1 MPYPLATHVL
11 TVDTNVINKVD
22 TSNPQ
27 NLYSMWT
34 GKHLNPG
41 PDSLSGPGLDAST
54 DLFRLRLV
62 FAKCAESVE
71 QGRRLENL
79 SWRLWNRETFC
90 CTEDE
95 QASVTATS
103 LPREIPQA
111 SRLHDIPQLSGSVD
125 SENDEE
131 VVDFSSLS
139 APLEIRPRIQRQD
152 SCASTRSRGKER
164 HITSGDFEKMVV
176 SIIKENEPL
185 SAPLPHIASPY
196 MPLHKETLDLAPTS
210 PVYEHSGS
218 TTTESPCK
226 SSEEEQSQEPA
237 SPEITCRTT
246 IVHGFSPS
254 QIPIS
259 RAIPASPK
267 VISPAAIPEPR
278 SSPAAKPIQSK
289 KQPMFSIGESCS
301 SSEQG
306 QSIENL
312 RPIPTPA
319 PKRKMM
325 FQVGGSSEE
334 DSSLKSALASQ
345 PGSLI
350 TGQKKTTSFAD
361 HVSTRTINDD
371 NSAIADDSE
380 TDYVDESAIDDDDD
394 SSDWEDSIEDSNK
407 SSIDE
412 KTFFQRVDSKVNLT
426 SRRSLITLMIEQKD
440 RTSKNLGNIASQST
454 SALPWSRTSHPAPP
468 TLAVSPNDSD
478 DAPLMMKRGI
488 RSSPLKPINEV
499 PRSAAQPIH
508 ATASHLQAALSPR
521 TTRRNMLATELTESL
536 RRNLLW
542 ERQQKSSTANAV
554 LKRRH
559 TSHDVA
565 NLKQYPEKV
574 CLKDEDAPRTTTTNP
589 QYFSKD
595 TDNFG
600 GYHSKGW

>member
-1 MPYPLATHVL
+1 MPYPLDTHVL
-11 TVDTNVINKVD
+11 TVDTNVINKID

-34 GKHLNPG
+34 
-41 PDSLSGPGLDAST
+41 
-54 DLFRLRLV
+54 V

-90 CTEDE
+90 CTEE
-95 QASVTATS
+95 EEASITATS

-111 SRLHDIPQLSGSVD
+111 GRLQDIPQLSGSVQ
-125 SENDEE
+125 SENDDEA
-131 VVDFSSLS
+131 VDFSSLS
-139 APLEIRPRIQRQD
+139 APLEIRPRIYIQD
-152 SCASTRSRGKER
+152 SCASNHSRGKER

-176 SIIKENEPL
+176 SIVKENDPL
-185 SAPLPHIASPY
+185 SAPLPQTTSPY
-196 MPLHKETLDLAPTS
+196 IPPQKETPDLAPAS
-210 PVYEHSGS
+210 PEH
-218 TTTESPCK
+218 
-226 SSEEEQSQEPA
+226 SQEPA
-237 SPEITCRTT
+237 SPEITSRTT
-246 IVHGFSPS
+246 VVRGFSPS
-254 QIPIS
+254 QIPVS
-259 RAIPASPK
+259 RPTPVTAK
-267 VISPAAIPEPR
+267 VVSPAAIPEPR

-301 SSEQG
+301 SSDQG
-306 QSIENL
+306 QSIEDL
-312 RPIPTPA
+312 RPIPAPA

-325 FQVGGSSEE
+325 FQVASSSEE
-334 DSSLKSALASQ
+334 NSSLTSALASQ
-345 PGSLI
+345 PGSLLN
-350 TGQKKTTSFAD
+350 GQKKTTSFAD
-361 HVSTRTINDD
+361 RVSTRTINDN

-380 TDYVDESAIDDDDD
+380 TDYVDESAIDNDDD
-394 SSDWEDSIEDSNK
+394 SDWEDSIEDSNK

-412 KTFFQRVDSKVNLT
+412 TTFFQRVDSKVNLT
-426 SRRSLITLMIEQKD
+426 SRRSLITLMIEQND
-440 RTSKNLGNIASQST
+440 HSKNKHLGNIASQPT

-468 TLAVSPNDSD
+468 KLAVSPNDSD
-478 DAPLMMKRGI
+478 DAPLMMKRGV

-508 ATASHLQAALSPR
+508 TTASHSHLQAALSPR

-565 NLKQYPEKV
+565 NLKQFPEKV
-574 CLKDEDAPRTTTTNP
+574 CLKDEDAPTNNP

>member
-1 MPYPLATHVL
+1 MPYPLDTHVL

-34 GKHLNPG
+34 
-41 PDSLSGPGLDAST
+41 
-54 DLFRLRLV
+54 V

-79 SWRLWNRETFC
+79 SWRLWNRESFC
-90 CTEDE
+90 FTEEE
-95 QASVTATS
+95 QDSDTATG

-111 SRLHDIPQLSGSVD
+111 SRSQDIPRLSGSVE
-125 SENDEE
+125 SENDDEA
-131 VVDFSSLS
+131 VDFSSLP

-152 SCASTRSRGKER
+152 SCASNRSRGKER

-176 SIIKENEPL
+176 SIIKEDEPL
-185 SAPLPHIASPY
+185 SAPSPRSPRPTSLLRRRRHIWHPPPPS
-196 MPLHKETLDLAPTS
+196 MNTLDLPPPSLHGSPRKRSTPRGPPLPESSPAP
-210 PVYEHSGS
+210 P
-218 TTTESPCK
+218 
-226 SSEEEQSQEPA
+226 SSAA
-237 SPEITCRTT
+237 SL
-246 IVHGFSPS
+246 S
-254 QIPIS
+254 QIPAP
-259 RAIPASPK
+259 RPTPATPK
-267 VISPAAIPEPR
+267 VVSPAAMPEPR
-278 SSPAAKPIQSK
+278 FSPAAKPIQSK
-289 KQPMFSIGESCS
+289 KQPVFSNGESCS
-301 SSEQG
+301 SSDQG

-312 RPIPTPA
+312 RPIPAPA
-319 PKRKMM
+319 PERKVT
-325 FQVGGSSEE
+325 FQVGGSFEQ
-334 DSSLKSALASQ
+334 DSSLKSALASH
-345 PGSLI
+345 PGSLLN
-350 TGQKKTTSFAD
+350 GQKKTTSFGD
-361 HVSTRTINDD
+361 RVSTHTINNN

-380 TDYVDESAIDDDDD
+380 TDYVDERAGDNDDG

-426 SRRSLITLMIEQKD
+426 SRRSLITLMIEQND
-440 RTSKNLGNIASQST
+440 HSKNKHLGNIASQST
-454 SALPWSRTSHPAPP
+454 SALPWSRTSHPATP

-478 DAPLMMKRGI
+478 DAPVVMKRGV

-508 ATASHLQAALSPR
+508 TTASHSHLQAAHSPR
-521 TTRRNMLATELTESL
+521 TTRRNMLAIELTESL
-536 RRNLLW
+536 RRSLLW

-565 NLKQYPEKV
+565 NLKQH
-574 CLKDEDAPRTTTTNP
+574 L
-589 QYFSKD
+589 
-595 TDNFG
+595 DNFG

>member
-11 TVDTNVINKVD
+11 TVDPNLIHKVD

-34 GKHLNPG
+34 GKHLTWWPLRG
-41 PDSLSGPGLDAST
+41 AGVGSTIDVLS
-54 DLFRLRLV
+54 LV

-79 SWRLWNRETFC
+79 SWRMWNHETFC
-90 CTEDE
+90 CAEE
-95 QASVTATS
+95 EAAVTATS
-103 LPREIPQA
+103 QPREIPQT
-111 SRLHDIPQLSGSVD
+111 SRLQDMPQLSGSVD
-125 SENDEE
+125 SENDDEAVE
-131 VVDFSSLS
+131 FTSTYAS
-139 APLEIRPRIQRQD
+139 LEIRPQIQRQD
-152 SCASTRSRGKER
+152 SCASSRSRGKER

-185 SAPLPHIASPY
+185 SAPLPQIASPY
-196 MPLHKETLDLAPTS
+196 MPPQKETPDLAPAS

-226 SSEEEQSQEPA
+226 SSSDDLQEPP
-237 SPEITCRTT
+237 SPEVTNHTT
-246 IVHGFSPS
+246 VVRGFSPS
-254 QIPIS
+254 QVPIP
-259 RAIPASPK
+259 RPVPASPK
-267 VISPAAIPEPR
+267 VISPAAIPDPS
-278 SSPAAKPIQSK
+278 SSPAAKRVQSR
-289 KQPMFSIGESCS
+289 KQPMFALGGSCS

-306 QSIENL
+306 QSVEQVRHI
-312 RPIPTPA
+312 PA
-319 PKRKMM
+319 PLKRNKM
-325 FQVGGSSEE
+325 FLVGGSSEE
-334 DSSLKSALASQ
+334 DSSLKSALASG
-345 PGSLI
+345 PSSLLS
-350 TGQKKTTSFAD
+350 GQKKTTSFAD
-361 HVSTRTINDD
+361 QVTTRTINDN

-426 SRRSLITLMIEQKD
+426 SRCSLITLMIGQKD
-440 RTSKNLGNIASQST
+440 RSRNLGNIASQST

-468 TLAVSPNDSD
+468 TLAISPNDSD
-478 DAPLMMKRGI
+478 DAPLMMKQGV
-488 RSSPLKPINEV
+488 RSSPLKPIKEV
-499 PRSAAQPIH
+499 PRSAAQPIT
-508 ATASHLQAALSPR
+508 ATASHSHLQAALSPR

-565 NLKQYPEKV
+565 NLKQYPEKPYIN
-574 CLKDEDAPRTTTTNP
+574 KDEDVTVAP

>member
-1 MPYPLATHVL
+1 MSYPLDTHVL
-11 TVDTNVINKVD
+11 TVDTDVITKLD

-34 GKHLNPG
+34 
-41 PDSLSGPGLDAST
+41 
-54 DLFRLRLV
+54 V

-90 CTEDE
+90 CAEDK
-95 QASVTATS
+95 QASITATS
-103 LPREIPQA
+103 LPREVPRA
-111 SRLHDIPQLSGSVD
+111 SRLQDIPPLSRSVN
-125 SENDEE
+125 SENDHEA
-131 VVDFSSLS
+131 VDFTSLS
-139 APLEIRPRIQRQD
+139 TLNIRPQIQRQD
-152 SCASTRSRGKER
+152 SCASNRSRGKER
-164 HITSGDFEKMVV
+164 RITSGDFEKMVV

-185 SAPLPHIASPY
+185 SAPLLQISSPGI
-196 MPLHKETLDLAPTS
+196 PPQNEAPDLAPTS
-210 PVYEHSGS
+210 PAYEHSES
-218 TTTESPCK
+218 TTESPCQP
-226 SSEEEQSQEPA
+226 SEEEHSQGPA
-237 SPEITCRTT
+237 FPEITSRTT
-246 IVHGFSPS
+246 VVRGFSPS
-254 QIPIS
+254 QIPPIS
-259 RAIPASPK
+259 RPAPASPK
-267 VISPAAIPEPR
+267 TLSPAAIPEPR
-278 SSPAAKPIQSK
+278 SSPVAKPIQSK

-312 RPIPTPA
+312 RPIPA
-319 PKRKMM
+319 PKRKM

-334 DSSLKSALASQ
+334 DSSLESALASHQ
-345 PGSLI
+345 GSLLN
-350 TGQKKTTSFAD
+350 GQKKTASFAD
-361 HVSTRTINDD
+361 RVSTRTIDEN
-371 NSAIADDSE
+371 NSAIADDSK
-380 TDYVDESAIDDDDD
+380 TDYVDESAIDDDDDD

-426 SRRSLITLMIEQKD
+426 SRRSLITLMIEQND
-440 RTSKNLGNIASQST
+440 RKRKSKALGNIASQST
-454 SALPWSRTSHPAPP
+454 SALPWSRTSHTAPPAPP

-478 DAPLMMKRGI
+478 DAPLMMI
-488 RSSPLKPINEV
+488 RCIRLSPLKPINEI
-499 PRSAAQPIH
+499 PRSSAQPIY
-508 ATASHLQAALSPR
+508 TTTSHDHLHTALSPR

-536 RRNLLW
+536 RRNVLW

-574 CLKDEDAPRTTTTNP
+574 CLKKEALTNNSSSNNNNNS

-595 TDNFG
+595 TDSFG

>member
-1 MPYPLATHVL
+1 MPYPLDTHVL

-34 GKHLNPG
+34 
-41 PDSLSGPGLDAST
+41 
-54 DLFRLRLV
+54 V

-90 CTEDE
+90 CTEEE
-95 QASVTATS
+95 QASITATS

-111 SRLHDIPQLSGSVD
+111 SRIQDIPQLSGSVE
-125 SENDEE
+125 SENDDEA
-131 VVDFSSLS
+131 VDFTSLS

-152 SCASTRSRGKER
+152 SCASNRSRGKER

-185 SAPLPHIASPY
+185 SAPLPQMASPY
-196 MPLHKETLDLAPTS
+196 MPPMKETPDLAPAS

-226 SSEEEQSQEPA
+226 SSEEEHSQEPT
-237 SPEITCRTT
+237 SPEITSRTT
-246 IVHGFSPS
+246 VVRGFSPS
-254 QIPIS
+254 QIP

-278 SSPAAKPIQSK
+278 SSPAAKPILSK

-306 QSIENL
+306 HSIENL
-312 RPIPTPA
+312 RPIPA
-319 PKRKMM
+319 PVQKRKM

-345 PGSLI
+345 PGSLL

-361 HVSTRTINDD
+361 HVSTRMINDD

-426 SRRSLITLMIEQKD
+426 SRRSLITLMMTEQND
-440 RTSKNLGNIASQST
+440 RSSKLGNIASQST

-478 DAPLMMKRGI
+478 DAPLMMKRGN

-508 ATASHLQAALSPR
+508 ATASHSHLQAALSPR

-574 CLKDEDAPRTTTTNP
+574 CLKNGDAPVNP

>member
-1 MPYPLATHVL
+1 MPYPLDTHVL

-34 GKHLNPG
+34 
-41 PDSLSGPGLDAST
+41 
-54 DLFRLRLV
+54 
-62 FAKCAESVE
+62 ESVE

-90 CTEDE
+90 CTEEE

-111 SRLHDIPQLSGSVD
+111 SRLHDIPQLSGSVE
-125 SENDEE
+125 SENDDEA
-131 VVDFSSLS
+131 VDFTSLS
-139 APLEIRPRIQRQD
+139 APLEIRPEF
-152 SCASTRSRGKER
+152 RGKIPALATAAEAKN
-164 HITSGDFEKMVV
+164 ITS
-176 SIIKENEPL
+176 
-185 SAPLPHIASPY
+185 PY
-196 MPLHKETLDLAPTS
+196 IPPQKETPDLAPAS

-226 SSEEEQSQEPA
+226 SSEEEHSQEPA
-237 SPEITCRTT
+237 SPEITSRTT
-246 IVHGFSPS
+246 VVRGFSPS

-259 RAIPASPK
+259 RPVPASPK

-312 RPIPTPA
+312 RPIPAPA

-345 PGSLI
+345 PGSLLN
-350 TGQKKTTSFAD
+350 GQKKTTSFAD
-361 HVSTRTINDD
+361 HVSTRMINDN

-426 SRRSLITLMIEQKD
+426 SRRSLITLMIKQND
-440 RTSKNLGNIASQST
+440 RSKNIGNIASQST

-478 DAPLMMKRGI
+478 DAPLMMKRG
-488 RSSPLKPINEV
+488 RPL
-499 PRSAAQPIH
+499 
-508 ATASHLQAALSPR
+508 PR

-574 CLKDEDAPRTTTTNP
+574 CLKNEDAPTNNP

>member
-22 TSNPQ
+22 TSNPRT
-27 NLYSMWT
+27 ST
-34 GKHLNPG
+34 ACG
-41 PDSLSGPGLDAST
+41 P
-54 DLFRLRLV
+54 
-62 FAKCAESVE
+62 CAESVE

-111 SRLHDIPQLSGSVD
+111 SRLQDIPQLSGSVD
-125 SENDEE
+125 SENDDEA
-131 VVDFSSLS
+131 VDFSSLS

-164 HITSGDFEKMVV
+164 HITSGDFEKM
-176 SIIKENEPL
+176 
-185 SAPLPHIASPY
+185 
-196 MPLHKETLDLAPTS
+196 KETLDLAPTS

-246 IVHGFSPS
+246 VVHGFSPS

-259 RAIPASPK
+259 RATPASPK

-306 QSIENL
+306 QSIDNL
-312 RPIPTPA
+312 RSIPAPA

-361 HVSTRTINDD
+361 HVSTRMINDD

-488 RSSPLKPINEV
+488 RSSPLKPITEV

-508 ATASHLQAALSPR
+508 ATASHSHLQAALSPR

-574 CLKDEDAPRTTTTNP
+574 CLKDEDAPTTTNP

>member
-1 MPYPLATHVL
+1 MPYPLDTHVL

-22 TSNPQ
+22 TSNAQ

-34 GKHLNPG
+34 
-41 PDSLSGPGLDAST
+41 
-54 DLFRLRLV
+54 V

-71 QGRRLENL
+71 KGRRLENL

-90 CTEDE
+90 CTEEE

-111 SRLHDIPQLSGSVD
+111 SRLHDIPQLSRSVE
-125 SENDEE
+125 SENDDEA
-131 VVDFSSLS
+131 VDFTSLS

-152 SCASTRSRGKER
+152 SCASNRSRGKER

-185 SAPLPHIASPY
+185 SAPLPQITSPY
-196 MPLHKETLDLAPTS
+196 IPPQKETPDLAPAS

-226 SSEEEQSQEPA
+226 SSEEEHSQEPA
-237 SPEITCRTT
+237 SPEITSRTT
-246 IVHGFSPS
+246 VVRGFSPS

-259 RAIPASPK
+259 RPTPASPK
-267 VISPAAIPEPR
+267 VISPDAIPEPR
-278 SSPAAKPIQSK
+278 SSPAAKPTQSK

-312 RPIPTPA
+312 RPIPAPA

-325 FQVGGSSEE
+325 FQVGGSSE

-345 PGSLI
+345 PGSLLD
-350 TGQKKTTSFAD
+350 GQKKTTSVAN
-361 HVSTRTINDD
+361 HVSTRMINDN

-380 TDYVDESAIDDDDD
+380 TNYVDESAIDDDDD
-394 SSDWEDSIEDSNK
+394 SSDWEDSNEDSNR

-426 SRRSLITLMIEQKD
+426 SRRSLITLMIKQND
-440 RTSKNLGNIASQST
+440 RSKNIGNIASQSA

-468 TLAVSPNDSD
+468 TLAVSPNDSG
-478 DAPLMMKRGI
+478 DAPLMMKRGV
-488 RSSPLKPINEV
+488 RSSTLKPINE
-499 PRSAAQPIH
+499 P
-508 ATASHLQAALSPR
+508 ATTPPGRPLPL
-521 TTRRNMLATELTESL
+521 TNRRNMLATELTESL

-542 ERQQKSSTANAV
+542 ERKQKSSTANAM

-559 TSHDVA
+559 TFHDVA

-574 CLKDEDAPRTTTTNP
+574 CLKNEDAPASP
-589 QYFSKD
+589 QYFSMD
-595 TDNFG
+595 IYNFG

>member
-1 MPYPLATHVL
+1 MPYPLDTHVL

-34 GKHLNPG
+34 
-41 PDSLSGPGLDAST
+41 
-54 DLFRLRLV
+54 V

-95 QASVTATS
+95 QASITATS
-103 LPREIPQA
+103 LPREIPGA
-111 SRLHDIPQLSGSVD
+111 SRLQDIPQLSGSVD
-125 SENDEE
+125 SENDDEA
-131 VVDFSSLS
+131 VDFTSLS

-152 SCASTRSRGKER
+152 SCASNRSRGKER

-185 SAPLPHIASPY
+185 SAPLPQISSPY
-196 MPLHKETLDLAPTS
+196 IPPQKETPDLAPAS
-210 PVYEHSGS
+210 PAYEHAGS

-226 SSEEEQSQEPA
+226 SSEEEHSQEPV
-237 SPEITCRTT
+237 SPEITSRTT
-246 IVHGFSPS
+246 VVRGFSPS
-254 QIPIS
+254 QIPPIS
-259 RAIPASPK
+259 RPAPASSPK
-267 VISPAAIPEPR
+267 TLSPAAIPEPR

-312 RPIPTPA
+312 RPIPA
-319 PKRKMM
+319 PKRKM

-334 DSSLKSALASQ
+334 DSSLKSALASHQ
-345 PGSLI
+345 GSLLN
-350 TGQKKTTSFAD
+350 GQKKTASFAD
-361 HVSTRTINDD
+361 RVSTRTIDD
-371 NSAIADDSE
+371 NNSAIADDSE
-380 TDYVDESAIDDDDD
+380 TDYVDESAIDDDDDD

-426 SRRSLITLMIEQKD
+426 SRRSLITLMIEQND
-440 RTSKNLGNIASQST
+440 RKSNSKALGNIASQST
-454 SALPWSRTSHPAPP
+454 SALSWSRTSHTAPP

-478 DAPLMMKRGI
+478 DAPLMMKRGV
-488 RSSPLKPINEV
+488 RSSPLKPINEI
-499 PRSAAQPIH
+499 PRSSAQPIYT
-508 ATASHLQAALSPR
+508 TASHSHLQAALSPR

-574 CLKDEDAPRTTTTNP
+574 CLKKEEAPTNNSSNNNNNNP

>member
-11 TVDTNVINKVD
+11 TVDPNVIHKVD

-34 GKHLNPG
+34 
-41 PDSLSGPGLDAST
+41 
-54 DLFRLRLV
+54 V

-79 SWRLWNRETFC
+79 SWRMWNHETFC
-90 CTEDE
+90 CAEE
-95 QASVTATS
+95 EEASITATS
-103 LPREIPQA
+103 QPREIPQS
-111 SRLHDIPQLSGSVD
+111 SRLQDLPQLSSSVD
-125 SENDEE
+125 SENNEE
-131 VVDFSSLS
+131 AVEFTSNS
-139 APLEIRPRIQRQD
+139 APLDIRPQIQRQD
-152 SCASTRSRGKER
+152 SSASNRSRGKER
-164 HITSGDFEKMVV
+164 HITADDFEKMVV
-176 SIIKENEPL
+176 TIIKHEPL
-185 SAPLPHIASPY
+185 SAPLPQIASPY
-196 MPLHKETLDLAPTS
+196 MPPQKETPDLAPAS
-210 PVYEHSGS
+210 PAYEHSGS

-226 SSEEEQSQEPA
+226 SSSEDLHEPP
-237 SPEITCRTT
+237 SPEVTSHTT
-246 IVHGFSPS
+246 VVRGFSPS
-254 QIPIS
+254 QIPVS
-259 RAIPASPK
+259 RPFPASPK
-267 VISPAAIPEPR
+267 VVLSPAAIPEPS
-278 SSPAAKPIQSK
+278 SSPAAKRVQSK
-289 KQPMFSIGESCS
+289 KQPMFALGGSCS

-306 QSIENL
+306 QSIEQL
-312 RPIPTPA
+312 RPIPAPA
-319 PKRKMM
+319 PKRNKM
-325 FQVGGSSEE
+325 FLVGGSSEE
-334 DSSLKSALASQ
+334 DSSLKSALASG
-345 PGSLI
+345 PSSLLN
-350 TGQKKTTSFAD
+350 GQKKTASFAD
-361 HVSTRTINDD
+361 QVVTRTINDN

-407 SSIDE
+407 SSLDD
-412 KTFFQRVDSKVNLT
+412 KTLFQRVDSKVNLT
-426 SRRSLITLMIEQKD
+426 SRRSLISMMIEQKD
-440 RTSKNLGNIASQST
+440 RSHNLGNIASQST

-499 PRSAAQPIH
+499 PRSAAQPIT
-508 ATASHLQAALSPR
+508 ATASHSHLQAALSPR

-565 NLKQYPEKV
+565 NLKQYPEKPYMNQNTN
-574 CLKDEDAPRTTTTNP
+574 EDVAVGP

>member
-11 TVDTNVINKVD
+11 TVDPNVIHKVD

-34 GKHLNPG
+34 
-41 PDSLSGPGLDAST
+41 
-54 DLFRLRLV
+54 V

-79 SWRLWNRETFC
+79 SWRMWNHETFC
-90 CTEDE
+90 CAEDE
-95 QASVTATS
+95 QTTVTATS
-103 LPREIPQA
+103 QPREIPQT
-111 SRLHDIPQLSGSVD
+111 SRLQDLPQLSGSVE
-125 SENDEE
+125 SENGDEAVE
-131 VVDFSSLS
+131 FTSTSV
-139 APLEIRPRIQRQD
+139 PLDIRPRIQRQD
-152 SCASTRSRGKER
+152 SCASSRSRGKER

-176 SIIKENEPL
+176 NIIKENEPL
-185 SAPLPHIASPY
+185 SAPLPQITSPY
-196 MPLHKETLDLAPTS
+196 MPPLKETPDLAPAS

-226 SSEEEQSQEPA
+226 SSEEEHSQEPP
-237 SPEITCRTT
+237 SPEVTSRTT
-246 IVHGFSPS
+246 VVRGFSPS
-254 QIPIS
+254 QVPIPQAV
-259 RAIPASPK
+259 RASLKAVSP
-267 VISPAAIPEPR
+267 SAIPEPR
-278 SSPAAKPIQSK
+278 SSPAAKPILGK
-289 KQPMFSIGESCS
+289 KQPMFSIGGSCS

-306 QSIENL
+306 QSVDNL
-312 RPIPTPA
+312 RPIPAPA
-319 PKRKMM
+319 PKRKM

-334 DSSLKSALASQ
+334 DSSLKSALASHS
-345 PGSLI
+345 GSLLN
-350 TGQKKTTSFAD
+350 GQKKTTSFAPQ
-361 HVSTRTINDD
+361 VLTRTINDN
-371 NSAIADDSE
+371 NSAIADDSDD
-380 TDYVDESAIDDDDD
+380 TDYIDESAIDDDDD

-426 SRRSLITLMIEQKD
+426 SRRSLITLMIEQND
-440 RTSKNLGNIASQST
+440 RSRNLGNVASQST

-499 PRSAAQPIH
+499 PRSAAQPIM
-508 ATASHLQAALSPR
+508 ATASHSHLQAALSPR

-574 CLKDEDAPRTTTTNP
+574 CLKKNEDVPTGP

>member
-11 TVDTNVINKVD
+11 TVDPNVIHKVD

-34 GKHLNPG
+34 
-41 PDSLSGPGLDAST
+41 
-54 DLFRLRLV
+54 V

-79 SWRLWNRETFC
+79 SWRMWNHETFC
-90 CTEDE
+90 CAEE
-95 QASVTATS
+95 EEASITATS
-103 LPREIPQA
+103 QPREIPQTG
-111 SRLHDIPQLSGSVD
+111 RLQDLPQLSGSVE
-125 SENDEE
+125 SENDDEAVE
-131 VVDFSSLS
+131 FASNSV
-139 APLEIRPRIQRQD
+139 PLEIRPQIQRQD
-152 SCASTRSRGKER
+152 SCASSRSRGKER

-185 SAPLPHIASPY
+185 SAPLPQITSPY
-196 MPLHKETLDLAPTS
+196 MPPQKETPDLAPAS
-210 PVYEHSGS
+210 PAYEHSGS

-226 SSEEEQSQEPA
+226 SSEEEHSQEPP
-237 SPEITCRTT
+237 SPEITSHTT
-246 IVHGFSPS
+246 VVRGFSPS
-254 QIPIS
+254 QVPIH
-259 RAIPASPK
+259 RAVATPPK
-267 VISPAAIPEPR
+267 VVSPAAIPEPS
-278 SSPAAKPIQSK
+278 SSPAAKRIQSK
-289 KQPMFSIGESCS
+289 KQPMFALGGSCS

-306 QSIENL
+306 QSIDNL
-312 RPIPTPA
+312 RPIPAPA
-319 PKRKMM
+319 PKRKM

-334 DSSLKSALASQ
+334 DSSLKSALASR
-345 PGSLI
+345 PSSLLN
-350 TGQKKTTSFAD
+350 GQKKTTSFAD
-361 HVSTRTINDD
+361 HVLTRTITDD

-426 SRRSLITLMIEQKD
+426 SRRSLITLMIDEQNG
-440 RTSKNLGNIASQST
+440 RSRNLGNIASQST

-478 DAPLMMKRGI
+478 DAPLMMKRGV
-488 RSSPLKPINEV
+488 RSSPLKPITEV
-499 PRSAAQPIH
+499 PRSAAQPIV
-508 ATASHLQAALSPR
+508 ATASHSHLQAALSPR

-574 CLKDEDAPRTTTTNP
+574 CMKKTEDAPVPP

>member
-11 TVDTNVINKVD
+11 TVDPNVIHKVD

-34 GKHLNPG
+34 
-41 PDSLSGPGLDAST
+41 
-54 DLFRLRLV
+54 V

-79 SWRLWNRETFC
+79 SWRMWNHETFC
-90 CTEDE
+90 CAEDE
-95 QASVTATS
+95 QEASITATCQ
-103 LPREIPQA
+103 PREIPQT
-111 SRLHDIPQLSGSVD
+111 SRLQDVPQLSGSVD
-125 SENDEE
+125 SENEDEAVE
-131 VVDFSSLS
+131 FTSTS

-152 SCASTRSRGKER
+152 SCASNRSRGKER
-164 HITSGDFEKMVV
+164 HITAGDFEKMVV

-185 SAPLPHIASPY
+185 SAPLPQIASPY
-196 MPLHKETLDLAPTS
+196 MPPQKETPDLAPAS
-210 PVYEHSGS
+210 PSYEHSGS

-226 SSEEEQSQEPA
+226 SSEEEQSQEPP
-237 SPEITCRTT
+237 SPEINSRTT
-246 IVHGFSPS
+246 VVRGFSPS
-254 QIPIS
+254 QVPIA
-259 RAIPASPK
+259 RPVPASPK
-267 VISPAAIPEPR
+267 VISPAAIPEPS
-278 SSPAAKPIQSK
+278 SSPAAKRVQSK
-289 KQPMFSIGESCS
+289 KQPMFALGGSCS

-306 QSIENL
+306 QSVEQL
-312 RPIPTPA
+312 RPIPAPA
-319 PKRKMM
+319 PKRKM

-334 DSSLKSALASQ
+334 DSSLKSALASG
-345 PGSLI
+345 PSSLL

-361 HVSTRTINDD
+361 HVLTRTIND
-371 NSAIADDSE
+371 NSAIADDSD
-380 TDYVDESAIDDDDD
+380 TDYVDESAIDDEDD

-426 SRRSLITLMIEQKD
+426 SRRSLITLMIDQQND
-440 RTSKNLGNIASQST
+440 RGRVGNIASQST
-454 SALPWSRTSHPAPP
+454 SALPWTRTSHPAPP

-478 DAPLMMKRGI
+478 DAPLMMKRGN
-488 RSSPLKPINEV
+488 RSSPLKPITEV
-499 PRSAAQPIH
+499 PRSAAQPIT
-508 ATASHLQAALSPR
+508 ATASHSHLQAALSPR

-565 NLKQYPEKV
+565 NLKQYPEKAYIN
-574 CLKDEDAPRTTTTNP
+574 KNEDVPVAP

>member
-1 MPYPLATHVL
+1 MPYPLNTHVL
-11 TVDTNVINKVD
+11 TVDTNVINKVN

-34 GKHLNPG
+34 
-41 PDSLSGPGLDAST
+41 
-54 DLFRLRLV
+54 V

-90 CTEDE
+90 CTEEE
-95 QASVTATS
+95 QASIAVTS
-103 LPREIPQA
+103 LPREIPRA
-111 SRLHDIPQLSGSVD
+111 SRLQDIPQLSGSVD
-125 SENDEE
+125 SENDDEA
-131 VVDFSSLS
+131 VDFTSLS

-152 SCASTRSRGKER
+152 SYASNRSRGKER

-185 SAPLPHIASPY
+185 SAPLPQITSSYIP
-196 MPLHKETLDLAPTS
+196 PQKETPDLAPAS
-210 PVYEHSGS
+210 PVYEHSES

-226 SSEEEQSQEPA
+226 LSEEEHSQEPV
-237 SPEITCRTT
+237 SPEITSRTT
-246 IVHGFSPS
+246 VVHGFSP
-254 QIPIS
+254 QIPVTRPS
-259 RAIPASPK
+259 SAYPK
-267 VISPAAIPEPR
+267 VMPTTAIPEPGA
-278 SSPAAKPIQSK
+278 SSATNPTQSK

-301 SSEQG
+301 SSEQS

-312 RPIPTPA
+312 RPIPAPA

-325 FQVGGSSEE
+325 FQIGDSSEE

-345 PGSLI
+345 PGFLLD
-350 TGQKKTTSFAD
+350 GQKKTASFAD
-361 HVSTRTINDD
+361 CVSTRTIKD
-371 NSAIADDSE
+371 NNSTIADDSE
-380 TDYVDESAIDDDDD
+380 TDYVDESAIDEDDN
-394 SSDWEDSIEDSNK
+394 SSDWEDSNEESNK

-412 KTFFQRVDSKVNLT
+412 KTFFKRVDSKVNLT
-426 SRRSLITLMIEQKD
+426 SRRSLITLMIEQND
-440 RTSKNLGNIASQST
+440 RKSSSKAIGNIDSQST
-454 SALPWSRTSHPAPP
+454 SKLPWSHTNHPAPP

-478 DAPLMMKRGI
+478 DAPLMMKRGV
-488 RSSPLKPINEV
+488 RSSPLKPTTES
-499 PRSAAQPIH
+499 PRSAARPIH
-508 ATASHLQAALSPR
+508 TTASHSHLQAALSPR

-536 RRNLLW
+536 LRNILW

-565 NLKQYPEKV
+565 NLKQYPGKV
-574 CLKDEDAPRTTTTNP
+574 YLENEEAPGDST
-589 QYFSKD
+589 QYYRD
-595 TDNFG
+595 LHNFE

>member
-1 MPYPLATHVL
+1 MPYPLDTHVL

-34 GKHLNPG
+34 
-41 PDSLSGPGLDAST
+41 
-54 DLFRLRLV
+54 V

-90 CTEDE
+90 CTEEE
-95 QASVTATS
+95 QASVTATG

-111 SRLHDIPQLSGSVD
+111 SRLHDIPQLSGSVE
-125 SENDEE
+125 SENDDEA
-131 VVDFSSLS
+131 VDFTSLS

-152 SCASTRSRGKER
+152 SCASNRSRGKER

-185 SAPLPHIASPY
+185 SAPLPQITSPY
-196 MPLHKETLDLAPTS
+196 IPPQKETPDLASGS

-226 SSEEEQSQEPA
+226 SSEEEHSQEPA
-237 SPEITCRTT
+237 SPEITSRTT
-246 IVHGFSPS
+246 IVRGFSPS

-259 RAIPASPK
+259 RLTPASPK

-289 KQPMFSIGESCS
+289 KQPIFSIGESCS

-312 RPIPTPA
+312 RPIPA
-319 PKRKMM
+319 PPSKRKMM

-345 PGSLI
+345 PGSLLN
-350 TGQKKTTSFAD
+350 GQKKTTSFAD
-361 HVSTRTINDD
+361 HVSTRMINDN

-407 SSIDE
+407 SSFDE

-426 SRRSLITLMIEQKD
+426 SRRSLITLMMKQND
-440 RTSKNLGNIASQST
+440 RSKNIGNIASQST

-478 DAPLMMKRGI
+478 DAPLMMKRGV

-508 ATASHLQAALSPR
+508 TTASHSHIQAALSPR

-542 ERQQKSSTANAV
+542 ERQQKSSTVNAV

-559 TSHDVA
+559 TSHDVV

-574 CLKDEDAPRTTTTNP
+574 CLQNEDAPTNNP
-589 QYFSKD
+589 RYFSMD
-595 TDNFG
+595 INNFG

>member
-34 GKHLNPG
+34 
-41 PDSLSGPGLDAST
+41 
-54 DLFRLRLV
+54 V

-103 LPREIPQA
+103 LPREIHQA
-111 SRLHDIPQLSGSVD
+111 SRLQDIPQLSGSVD
-125 SENDEE
+125 SENDDEA
-131 VVDFSSLS
+131 VDFSSLS

-185 SAPLPHIASPY
+185 SAPLPHITSPY
-196 MPLHKETLDLAPTS
+196 MPPQKETLDLAPTS

-237 SPEITCRTT
+237 SPEMTCRTT
-246 IVHGFSPS
+246 VVHGFSPS

-259 RAIPASPK
+259 RATPASPK

-312 RPIPTPA
+312 RSITAPA

-334 DSSLKSALASQ
+334 DSSLKSALALQ

-361 HVSTRTINDD
+361 HVSTRMINDD

-488 RSSPLKPINEV
+488 RSSPLKPITEV

-508 ATASHLQAALSPR
+508 ATASHSHLQAALSPR

-565 NLKQYPEKV
+565 NLRQYPEKV
-574 CLKDEDAPRTTTTNP
+574 CLKDDGAPTTTTTNP

-600 GYHSKGW
+600 GYHSKG

>member
-1 MPYPLATHVL
+1 MPYPLSTHVL
-11 TVDTNVINKVD
+11 TVDPNVIHKVD

-34 GKHLNPG
+34 
-41 PDSLSGPGLDAST
+41 
-54 DLFRLRLV
+54 V

-79 SWRLWNRETFC
+79 SWRMWNHETFC
-90 CTEDE
+90 CAEE
-95 QASVTATS
+95 EEEASVTATS
-103 LPREIPQA
+103 QPREIPQT
-111 SRLHDIPQLSGSVD
+111 SRLQDVPQLSGSVD

-131 VVDFSSLS
+131 AVEFTSTS
-139 APLEIRPRIQRQD
+139 APLEIRPQIQRQD
-152 SCASTRSRGKER
+152 SCASNRSRGKDR

-185 SAPLPHIASPY
+185 SAPLPQIASPY
-196 MPLHKETLDLAPTS
+196 MPPQKETPDLEPAS
-210 PVYEHSGS
+210 PMYEHSGS
-218 TTTESPCK
+218 TTTDSPCK
-226 SSEEEQSQEPA
+226 SSEEERSQEPP
-237 SPEITCRTT
+237 SPEFNSNTT
-246 IVHGFSPS
+246 VVRGFSPS
-254 QIPIS
+254 QVPVS
-259 RAIPASPK
+259 RPVPSPRLL
-267 VISPAAIPEPR
+267 SPAAIPEPR

-289 KQPMFSIGESCS
+289 KQPMFSIGGSCS

-312 RPIPTPA
+312 RPIPAAVAVAA
-319 PKRKMM
+319 PRRKM

-334 DSSLKSALASQ
+334 DSSLKSALASG
-345 PGSLI
+345 PSSLLN
-350 TGQKKTTSFAD
+350 GQKKTTSFAD
-361 HVSTRTINDD
+361 HVITRTITDD
-371 NSAIADDSE
+371 NSAIADDSD
-380 TDYVDESAIDDDDD
+380 TDYVDESAIDDEDD

-426 SRRSLITLMIEQKD
+426 SRRSLITLMIEQND
-440 RTSKNLGNIASQST
+440 RHKNLGNIASQST

-478 DAPLMMKRGI
+478 DAPLMMKRGN
-488 RSSPLKPINEV
+488 RSSPLKPITEV
-499 PRSAAQPIH
+499 PRSAAQPITM
-508 ATASHLQAALSPR
+508 TASHSHLQAALSPR
-521 TTRRNMLATELTESL
+521 TTRRNMLSTELTESL

-565 NLKQYPEKV
+565 NLKQYPEKAYID
-574 CLKDEDAPRTTTTNP
+574 KSEDVPTGP

>member
-1 MPYPLATHVL
+1 MPYPLDTHVL

-34 GKHLNPG
+34 
-41 PDSLSGPGLDAST
+41 
-54 DLFRLRLV
+54 V
-62 FAKCAESVE
+62 FAKCAEYVE

-90 CTEDE
+90 CTEEE
-95 QASVTATS
+95 QASITATS
-103 LPREIPQA
+103 LPREIPHT
-111 SRLHDIPQLSGSVD
+111 SRSQGISHLSGSVD
-125 SENDEE
+125 SENDDEA
-131 VVDFSSLS
+131 VDFTSGS

-152 SCASTRSRGKER
+152 SCASNRSRGKER
-164 HITSGDFEKMVV
+164 HITSGDFKKMVV

-185 SAPLPHIASPY
+185 SAPLPQISSPY
-196 MPLHKETLDLAPTS
+196 IPPQEETPDLAPAS
-210 PVYEHSGS
+210 PAYDHAGS
-218 TTTESPCK
+218 ATTESQSK
-226 SSEEEQSQEPA
+226 ASEEEHSQEPV
-237 SPEITCRTT
+237 SPETSSHTT
-246 IVHGFSPS
+246 VVRGFYPPH
-254 QIPIS
+254 IPVS
-259 RAIPASPK
+259 RSTPASTK
-267 VISPAAIPEPR
+267 AV
-278 SSPAAKPIQSK
+278 SPAAKPIKFK
-289 KQPMFSIGESCS
+289 KKPIFSIDESCS
-301 SSEQG
+301 FSEQG

-312 RPIPTPA
+312 RRIPTTA

-325 FQVGGSSEE
+325 FQVGGSSSE

-345 PGSLI
+345 SGSLVNRKPN
-350 TGQKKTTSFAD
+350 GKQKTASLAD
-361 HVSTRTINDD
+361 HVSTRTINNN

-394 SSDWEDSIEDSNK
+394 SSDWEDSIKDSNK

-412 KTFFQRVDSKVNLT
+412 KTFFQRVDSKINLT
-426 SRRSLITLMIEQKD
+426 SRRSLITLMIKQND
-440 RTSKNLGNIASQST
+440 RKSSSRALGDIASQST
-454 SALPWSRTSHPAPP
+454 S

-478 DAPLMMKRGI
+478 DAPLMMKRGV
-488 RSSPLKPINEV
+488 RSSPLKPITKI
-499 PRSAAQPIH
+499 PRSAAQPIYT
-508 ATASHLQAALSPR
+508 TASHSHLQAALSPR
-521 TTRRNMLATELTESL
+521 TTRRNMFATELTESL

-565 NLKQYPEKV
+565 NPQ
-574 CLKDEDAPRTTTTNP
+574 

-595 TDNFG
+595 MDNFG

>member
-1 MPYPLATHVL
+1 MPYPLDTHVL

-34 GKHLNPG
+34 
-41 PDSLSGPGLDAST
+41 
-54 DLFRLRLV
+54 V

-95 QASVTATS
+95 QASITATS
-103 LPREIPQA
+103 LPREIPSA
-111 SRLHDIPQLSGSVD
+111 TRLHDIPQLSGSVD
-125 SENDEE
+125 SENDDEA
-131 VVDFSSLS
+131 VDFTSLS

-152 SCASTRSRGKER
+152 SCASNRSRGKER

-185 SAPLPHIASPY
+185 SAPLPQISSSYVP
-196 MPLHKETLDLAPTS
+196 PQKETPDLAPAS
-210 PVYEHSGS
+210 PAYEHSGS
-218 TTTESPCK
+218 TTTESPSK
-226 SSEEEQSQEPA
+226 SSEEEHSQEPV
-237 SPEITCRTT
+237 SPEITSRTT
-246 IVHGFSPS
+246 VVRGFSPS
-254 QIPIS
+254 QIPVS
-259 RAIPASPK
+259 RPTPATPK
-267 VISPAAIPEPR
+267 VVSPAAIPEPR
-278 SSPAAKPIQSK
+278 SSPAAKPVLSK
-289 KQPMFSIGESCS
+289 KQPVFSIGESCS

-312 RPIPTPA
+312 RPIPA
-319 PKRKMM
+319 PKRKM

-334 DSSLKSALASQ
+334 ESSLKSALASQ
-345 PGSLI
+345 PSSLLN
-350 TGQKKTTSFAD
+350 GQKKTASFANR
-361 HVSTRTINDD
+361 VSTRTIDD
-371 NSAIADDSE
+371 NNSAIADDSE

-394 SSDWEDSIEDSNK
+394 SSDWEDSVEDSNK

-426 SRRSLITLMIEQKD
+426 SRRSLITLMIEQND
-440 RTSKNLGNIASQST
+440 RKSNPKALGSIASQST
-454 SALPWSRTSHPAPP
+454 SALPWSRTSHTAPP

-478 DAPLMMKRGI
+478 DAPLMMKRGA
-488 RSSPLKPINEV
+488 RSSLLKPITEI
-499 PRSAAQPIH
+499 PRSAAQPIYT
-508 ATASHLQAALSPR
+508 TASHSHLQAALSPR

-574 CLKDEDAPRTTTTNP
+574 CLKNEEAAPPNNP
-589 QYFSKD
+589 QFFSKD

>member
-1 MPYPLATHVL
+1 MPYPLDTHVL

-34 GKHLNPG
+34 
-41 PDSLSGPGLDAST
+41 
-54 DLFRLRLV
+54 V

-95 QASVTATS
+95 QASVTATI
-103 LPREIPQA
+103 LPREIPRA
-111 SRLHDIPQLSGSVD
+111 SRLQDIPQLSGSVD
-125 SENDEE
+125 SENDDEA
-131 VVDFSSLS
+131 VDFTSLS
-139 APLEIRPRIQRQD
+139 APLEIRPQIQRQD
-152 SCASTRSRGKER
+152 SCASNRSRGKER

-185 SAPLPHIASPY
+185 SAPLPQISSPY
-196 MPLHKETLDLAPTS
+196 IPPQKETPDLAPAS
-210 PVYEHSGS
+210 HAYQHSGS
-218 TTTESPCK
+218 TTTDESPCK
-226 SSEEEQSQEPA
+226 SSEEEHSQETV
-237 SPEITCRTT
+237 SPEITSCTT
-246 IVHGFSPS
+246 VVRGFSPS
-254 QIPIS
+254 QIPVS
-259 RAIPASPK
+259 RPTPASPK
-267 VISPAAIPEPR
+267 VVSPAAIPEPR
-278 SSPAAKPIQSK
+278 SSPAAKPVQSK

-312 RPIPTPA
+312 RPIPA
-319 PKRKMM
+319 PKRKM
-325 FQVGGSSEE
+325 FQIGGSSEE

-345 PGSLI
+345 PGSLL
-350 TGQKKTTSFAD
+350 TGQKKTASFAD
-361 HVSTRTINDD
+361 RVSTRTIDD
-371 NSAIADDSE
+371 NNSAIADDSE

-412 KTFFQRVDSKVNLT
+412 KTFFQRVDSKVNLS
-426 SRRSLITLMIEQKD
+426 SRRSLITLMIEQND
-440 RTSKNLGNIASQST
+440 RKSNSKALGNIASQST
-454 SALPWSRTSHPAPP
+454 SALPWSRTSHTAPP

-478 DAPLMMKRGI
+478 DAPLMMKRGV
-488 RSSPLKPINEV
+488 RSSPLKPITEV
-499 PRSAAQPIH
+499 PRSAAQPIYT
-508 ATASHLQAALSPR
+508 TASHSHLQAALSPR

-574 CLKDEDAPRTTTTNP
+574 CLKKEEAAPTNNP
-589 QYFSKD
+589 QFFSKD